1 MKFLADYLNIPYFRT
16 IAIGNEKNDLSM
28 FEQSGY
34 SIAVENADKI
44 LKENAD
50 YVTLSNDEDGVAHVL
65 ELIIKKGK
73 ENINVRKGL

>member
-1 MKFLADYLNIPYFRT
+1 MADYLNIPYFRT

-34 SIAVENADKI
+34 SIAVENAD
-44 LKENAD
+44 

-65 ELIIKKGK
+65 ELILKKGK

>member
-1 MKFLADYLNIPYFRT
+1 MNFR
-16 IAIGNEKNDLSM
+16 EKIFNSN
-28 FEQSGY
+28 G
-34 SIAVENADKI
+34 

-65 ELIIKKGK
+65 ELILKKGK

>member
-1 MKFLADYLNIPYFRT
+1 
-16 IAIGNEKNDLSM
+16 M

-34 SIAVENADKI
+34 SIAVENADET

-50 YVTLSNDEDGVAHVL
+50 YITLSNDEDGVAHVL
-65 ELIIKKGK
+65 ELILKKGK